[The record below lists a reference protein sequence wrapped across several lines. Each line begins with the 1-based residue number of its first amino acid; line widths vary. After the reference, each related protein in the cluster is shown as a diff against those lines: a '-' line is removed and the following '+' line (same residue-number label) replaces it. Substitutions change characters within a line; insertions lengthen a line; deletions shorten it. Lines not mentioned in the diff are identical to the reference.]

1 MHGANGYLIDQ
12 FLKSNSNQRKDKYG
26 GSAENRCRYVLELVD
41 IALAYFEPYQIG
53 LKVSPCSRY
62 NDMYDENPIETYS
75 HLFKKLDQKNL
86 GFIEV
91 R

>member
-1 MHGANGYLIDQ
+1 M
-12 FLKSNSNQRKDKYG
+12 
-26 GSAENRCRYVLELVD
+26 ENRCRYVLELVD
-41 IALAYFEPYQIG
+41 IALQYFEPYQLG

-62 NDMYDENPIETYS
+62 NDMYDDNPVETYTY
-75 HLFKKLDQKNL
+75 LAQQLNKKNF

>member
-1 MHGANGYLIDQ
+1 MIDQ
-12 FLKSNSNQRKDKYG
+12 FLRSWSNKRTDVYG
-26 GSAENRCRYVLELVD
+26 GSVENRCRYVLELVD
-41 IALAYFEPYQIG
+41 IALQYFEPYQLG

-62 NDMYDENPIETYS
+62 NDMYDDNPVETYTY
-75 HLFKKLDQKNL
+75 LAQKLSERNF